1 MILLWFLF
9 SSTVAVVSLTGPS
22 SVACGATINVTWLAV
37 TPTVCKLDQGFA
49 PHFAFS
55 IAKRLASGA
64 SSLFAPPVGY
74 ASCNQ
79 RWFAYKFP
87 TPLQASWHTAG
98 GGSDVGR
105 LTFRIVA
112 AWADASLNDIESIT
126 PLDVTLTGACR
137 PTVTATPAP
146 RDCVLGAWSSESV
159 CSSSCGAGTR
169 TRTRIAIANETGAC
183 ERANCGVGCIAQV
196 NACDG
201 ARDNPLL
208 CRACADGSVN
218 CRCRSGGVCNSG
230 LACVSNACRP
240 KSAPPLGCENCE
252 CKPESPPCEYG
263 LTCTLGRCLSFD
275 RGCPGC
281 VCEADDSCDLGLV
294 CAAAAKTCVFAS
306 TAQTT
311 LVGVDQCDFGTK
323 DCPCLSDNACSFGE
337 LTCRGGFC
345 REDRIEDATTTAA
358 SEEEDGDGGGD
369 NQTAIIVGASVGVVC
384 CVIIA
389 AAIVFGVLTM
399 ARRKQESVQIANSA
413 YQSNRPSVPVAY
425 DANDIFAIG
434 VAAGASGTPAP
445 AASQSYGAASDG
457 YASARMD
464 TSARFE
470 SEPSLYPSSQ
480 YGGSTTYPSTQSYPS
495 QSTTATTTAYPSA
508 SYPSQ
513 STTATYPSQ
522 RH

>member
-1 MILLWFLF
+1 MSPLWGLF
-9 SSTVAVVSLTGPS
+9 FVASTLAVVSLTGPS
-22 SVACGATINVTWLAV
+22 TAVCGATINVTWSSV
-37 TPTVCKLDQGFA
+37 TTTVCKLDQGFA

-55 IAKRLASGA
+55 VGKRLASGA

-74 ASCNQ
+74 APCNQ

-87 TPLQASWHTAG
+87 TPLQASWHSSG
-98 GGSDVGR
+98 GASDVGR
-105 LTFRIVA
+105 LTYRIVA
-112 AWADASLNDIESIT
+112 AWADASLNAIESIT
-126 PLDVTLTGACR
+126 ALDVTLTGACR
-137 PTVTATPAP
+137 PTATPAP
-146 RDCVLGAWSSESV
+146 RDCVLGAWSSESI
-159 CSSSCGAGTR
+159 CSSPCGAGTR
-169 TRTRIAIANETGAC
+169 TRTRISIANETGAC
-183 ERANCGVGCIAQV
+183 ERANCGPGCVAKT

-218 CRCRSGGVCNSG
+218 CRCRSGGVCNAG
-230 LACVSNACRP
+230 LACLSNACRP
-240 KSAPPLGCENCE
+240 TSAPPLGCENCE
-252 CKPESPPCEYG
+252 CRPESPPCEYG
-263 LTCTLGRCLSFD
+263 LTCTAGRCLSFD

-281 VCEADDSCDLGLV
+281 VCEADGTCDLGLV
-294 CAAAAKTCVFAS
+294 CAAARTCVFPSAGQ
-306 TAQTT
+306 AT
-311 LVGVDQCDFGTK
+311 LPGVDQCDFGTK
-323 DCPCLSDNACSFGE
+323 DCACLSDNACSFGE

-345 REDRIEDATTTAA
+345 REDRAEDPTTTAA

-413 YQSNRPSVPVAY
+413 YVSNRSSAPVAY

-480 YGGSTTYPSTQSYPS
+480 YGGATSYPSTSYPS
-495 QSTTATTTAYPSA
+495 QSTTTAYPSA